1 MLARA
6 GAGLSATMPSV
17 LCICK
22 CCRARH
28 CNPGGNCAEMAELP
42 GERGGPQL
50 PDFRR
55 PALIFTRA
63 GLPPGPEYTC
73 LEEAALAVRR
83 AREAFNAW
91 DDPEAKKRAAGVLR
105 VMEEGAAAG
114 QGQLLIRADDY
125 PRGSRPAIRAL
136 LDAVQRS

>member
-28 CNPGGNCAEMAELP
+28 CNPGGNCVEMAELLA
-42 GERGGPQL
+42 GSVAVRNSRI
-50 PDFRR
+50 PDG

-63 GLPPGPEYTC
+63 GWRLSVVVPC
-73 LEEAALAVRR
+73 Q
-83 AREAFNAW
+83 
-91 DDPEAKKRAAGVLR
+91 AGH
-105 VMEEGAAAG
+105 
-114 QGQLLIRADDY
+114 
-125 PRGSRPAIRAL
+125 PRGPGKVIVS
-136 LDAVQRS
+136 

>member
-1 MLARA
+1 LRA
-6 GAGLSATMPSV
+6 
-17 LCICK
+17 
-22 CCRARH
+22 
-28 CNPGGNCAEMAELP
+28 
-42 GERGGPQL
+42 
-50 PDFRR
+50 
-55 PALIFTRA
+55 
-63 GLPPGPEYTC
+63 
-73 LEEAALAVRR
+73 RR

-91 DDPEAKKRAAGVLR
+91 DDPKAKKRAAGVLR